1 MRQAHLASIIINN
14 YNYGR
19 FLPDAIESALGQ
31 SYSRIEVLV
40 VDDGSTDHSR
50 ELIARYGSAVIPVLK
65 ENGGQG
71 SAFNAGFEV
80 SRGEVILFLD
90 ADDVLLPAAVARSV
104 ELLTDREVVKVH
116 WQLRVIDASGRTT
129 GELLPG
135 GSLPEG
141 NLRAEAL
148 RLGPTNHLSAP
159 TSGNAWSRAFLEQIF
174 PVPEDIY
181 RTGADTYLFE
191 LAPFFGVIKRIASP
205 LSLYRRHGQNL
216 FSTKS
221 PGAKLAL
228 ELLFYENYCEVLSGH
243 CRARHLTKDR

>member
-1 MRQAHLASIIINN
+1 M
-14 YNYGR
+14 
-19 FLPDAIESALGQ
+19 
-31 SYSRIEVLV
+31 
-40 VDDGSTDHSR
+40 
-50 ELIARYGSAVIPVLK
+50 
-65 ENGGQG
+65 
-71 SAFNAGFEV
+71 
-80 SRGEVILFLD
+80 
-90 ADDVLLPAAVARSV
+90 
-104 ELLTDREVVKVH
+104 H
-116 WQLRVIDASGRTT
+116 WQLRVIDVSGRTT

-243 CRARHLTKDR
+243 CRATGSVIDLRAWRRHSWWHRLDLAIRDIAALPDQGGRSFSSMTLHGIPAL